1 MGSIILFSMNASL
14 SPFSRLCPSTSLQRV
29 PAPSISRSP
38 MSLSRWIP
46 TAPIFFIEI
55 KPPTHLPS
63 ISTRKDAE
71 NQVRTRFVQRPSTEV
86 SAIGRQLSYYTYE
99 RATGAVEPIV
109 LADSISFVVDTA
121 LIERWNTNILEEGSA
136 KFLAV
141 VQEIKQMVAIL
152 GTGLCILLFNFPHV
166 ILEALWYILSL
177 WASLWHRRHSIS
189 LMARERRYIS
199 RELGMNLCDYSDVK

>member
-1 MGSIILFSMNASL
+1 M
-14 SPFSRLCPSTSLQRV
+14 
-29 PAPSISRSP
+29 
-38 MSLSRWIP
+38 
-46 TAPIFFIEI
+46 
-55 KPPTHLPS
+55 
-63 ISTRKDAE
+63 
-71 NQVRTRFVQRPSTEV
+71 QRPSTEV

-166 ILEALWYILSL
+166 ILEAL
-177 WASLWHRRHSIS
+177 
-189 LMARERRYIS
+189 
-199 RELGMNLCDYSDVK
+199 